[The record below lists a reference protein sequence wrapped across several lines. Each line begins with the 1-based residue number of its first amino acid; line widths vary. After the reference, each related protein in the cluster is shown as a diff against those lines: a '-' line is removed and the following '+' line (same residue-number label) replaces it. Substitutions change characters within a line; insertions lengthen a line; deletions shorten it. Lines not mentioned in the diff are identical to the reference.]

1 MALEDIKKELE
12 QKFNEPLEEFYKR
25 RIIFWQ
31 DEAKE
36 FINEIE
42 DLTLSNAKVLIL
54 NETNQ
59 FVSKKL
65 LSHDD
70 LESNYLVYNPL
81 TSDMENDWFLDIKL
95 YSEEYRSDITSRY
108 MQELN
113 IENTP
118 ALRHVVKGYS
128 TFLNAVSRRRALAK
142 VECDID
148 KPSKFHLAVI
158 AAICGLKTI
167 DHQEIIRSVLMD
179 GEDISNH
186 AKLEM
191 LKYGASDAFWAL
203 VDKKTGYIDEKR
215 NIDDLN
221 LHIVLSAVSKTCD
234 KNLLDG
240 LDDYYNPM
248 QNEFCYD
255 LVTEWA
261 HSKDKESF
269 YDIAR
274 FVEEKLQLLNRF
286 RKSDVDALMGIEC
299 LPCIEE
305 VILEKLMKDVLNHLI
320 DADKLIHVIEN
331 RRTTVWYEKYACY
344 YDGLMQ
350 VANIFKFYNEHMNS
364 FHDVKAEELWK
375 KYTQDYYKMDTYYRL
390 FHVAYALVL
399 QDANPLLDDLFKQVV
414 EEVEKEYKNW
424 FLDKLASNWTNVIE
438 KDLDTVGYVEGIE
451 KQKDFYLNY
460 VNNAEGK
467 IYVIISDA
475 LRYEVAASLAD
486 ELRLDR
492 SKVELNS
499 MQSVFPSITK
509 FGMSALL
516 PHKKISIDNKN
527 GMIKVL
533 VDNKTSEMSD
543 RDSLLKAYNPASVAL
558 KYKDFIVMKR
568 DEKRNAVKGKDVVY
582 IYHDTIDS
590 ASHNDD
596 TGVFKACD
604 EAIDEIKN
612 LINIITSTLNGI
624 NIIVTA
630 DHGFLYTYDSLNEED
645 KVERSSFVKD
655 IIEQG
660 RRYALCKNDA
670 KPDYL
675 MHVHSIYGNEN
686 VEGFTPRENIRIKGA
701 GGQNFVH
708 GGVSLQEMVVPVIQ
722 YRYLRAGYKSYVS
735 NKDMYD
741 TKSVTLS
748 LLSSSHKITNKIF
761 TLSFYQKEAVRNNF
775 VPCVYEIFM
784 TDESGQTVSDK
795 HKIIADRTSEK
806 NKDREYKCLF
816 NLKPIKFSH
825 KELYYLVIQD
835 EKGLQVPVKEEFTID
850 IAMAFDDFD
859 F

>member
-12 QKFNEPLEEFYKR
+12 RKFNEPLEEFYKR

-31 DEAKE
+31 DEGKE

-42 DLTLSNAKVLIL
+42 DLSLSNAKVLIL
-54 NETNQ
+54 NERNQ

-70 LESNYLVYNPL
+70 QESNYLVYNPL
-81 TSDMENDWFLDIKL
+81 VCDMENDWFLDIKL

-113 IENTP
+113 IVNIP

-142 VECDID
+142 VACDID
-148 KPSKFHLAVI
+148 KPATLHLAII

-179 GEDISNH
+179 GDDISNQL
-186 AKLEM
+186 KIEM

-203 VDKKTGYIDEKR
+203 VAQRTGYINEKR

-234 KNLLDG
+234 KRLLDG
-240 LDDYYNPM
+240 LDDYYNSM
-248 QNEFCYD
+248 QNTFCYD
-255 LVTEWA
+255 LVTEWV
-261 HSKDKESF
+261 HSEDKESF
-269 YDIAR
+269 LDIAR

-286 RKSDVDALMGIEC
+286 RKSDIDPLMGIEC

-305 VILEKLMKDVLNHLI
+305 VILKKMMEDVLNHLV
-320 DADKLIHVIEN
+320 DADKLIHIIEN
-331 RRTTVWYEKYACY
+331 RRTAVWYEKYACY
-344 YDGLMQ
+344 YEGLIQ
-350 VANIFKFYNEHMNS
+350 VANMLKFYNEHINS
-364 FHDVKAEELWK
+364 FHDVQARDLWN
-375 KYTQDYYKMDTYYRL
+375 KYTQDYYHMDTYYRL
-390 FHVAYALVL
+390 FHVAYSQVL

-795 HKIIADRTSEK
+795 HKIIADRTSEE